1 MMRHLLAGC
10 ALAASWFATPALADE
25 ILLQRGEEMVM
36 GKCFLCHG
44 ATGDSSSPLYPKLAG
59 QNEAYLLKQL
69 RNFKTGERESSD
81 MRKIVADMDENDMRA
96 VAHYFSRQQPS
107 QGKSAYGDM
116 RAVGERLYTQG
127 NPETGLQPCRDC
139 HGDKGAGS
147 DTLPRIAG
155 QHTLYIETQLN
166 LFEERKRTNDNAQMQ
181 DIAKRLS
188 IDEARAV
195 AEYLR
200 GL

>member
-1 MMRHLLAGC
+1 MRRTVAAVALLAGVASAQAVEDV
-10 ALAASWFATPALADE
+10 ALM
-25 ILLQRGEEMVM
+25 QRGEEMVM

-59 QNEAYLLKQL
+59 QNESYLLKQL
-69 RNFKTGERESSD
+69 RNFKSGERESSD
-81 MRKIVADMDENDMRA
+81 MRKIVADMDDDDMRA
-96 VAHYFSRQQPS
+96 AAHFFSRQQPS

-116 RAVGERLYTQG
+116 RAVGEKLYTQG
-127 NPETGLQPCRDC
+127 NPANGLPPCRDC
-139 HGDKGAGS
+139 HGEKGAGS
-147 DTLPRIAG
+147 DVLPRIAG

>member
-1 MMRHLLAGC
+1 MRRLLWALLASGSVC
-10 ALAASWFATPALADE
+10 AAQAADE
-25 ILLQRGEEMVM
+25 LALMQRGEEMVM

-59 QNEAYLLKQL
+59 QNAAYLMKQL
-69 RNFKTGERESSD
+69 RNFKSGARESND
-81 MRKIVADMDENDMRA
+81 MRKIVADMDDDDMHA
-96 VAHYFSRQQPS
+96 VAHYFSQQQPS
-107 QGKSAYGDM
+107 QGKSAYGEM
-116 RAVGERLYTQG
+116 RVIGERLYTQG
-127 NPETGLQPCRDC
+127 NPANGLQPCREC

-147 DTLPRIAG
+147 DVLPRIAG

-200 GL
+200 SL

>member
-1 MMRHLLAGC
+1 MAGVAGAQAVEDV
-10 ALAASWFATPALADE
+10 ALM
-25 ILLQRGEEMVM
+25 QRGEDMVM

-69 RNFKTGERESSD
+69 RNFKSGERESTD
-81 MRKIVADMDENDMRA
+81 MRKIVADMDDDDMRA
-96 VAHYFSRQQPS
+96 AAHFFSRQQPS

-116 RAVGERLYTQG
+116 RAVGEKLYTQG
-127 NPETGLQPCRDC
+127 NPASGLTPCRDC
-139 HGDKGAGS
+139 HGEKGTGS
-147 DTLPRIAG
+147 DVLPRIAG

>member
-1 MMRHLLAGC
+1 MRRV
-10 ALAASWFATPALADE
+10 LAAVALMAGVAGAQAVEDVA
-25 ILLQRGEEMVM
+25 LMQRGEDMVM

-69 RNFKTGERESSD
+69 RNFKSGERESTD
-81 MRKIVADMDENDMRA
+81 MRKIVADMDDDDMRA
-96 VAHYFSRQQPS
+96 AAHFFSRQQPS

-116 RAVGERLYTQG
+116 RAVGEKLYTQG
-127 NPETGLQPCRDC
+127 NPANGLPPCRDC
-139 HGDKGAGS
+139 HGEKGAGS
-147 DTLPRIAG
+147 DVLPRIAG

>member
-1 MMRHLLAGC
+1 MRGLLVLW
-10 ALAASWFATPALADE
+10 LACITLSVQAAEDPVLM
-25 ILLQRGEEMVM
+25 QRGEEQVM

-69 RNFKTGERESSD
+69 RNFKSGERDSND
-81 MRKIVADMDENDMRA
+81 MRKIVVDMSDDDMRA
-96 VAHYFSRQQPS
+96 AAHFFSHQKPS
-107 QGKSAYGDM
+107 RGKSAYGDM
-116 RAVGERLYTQG
+116 RAVGERLYMQG
-127 NPETGLQPCRDC
+127 NPENGLVPCRDC
-139 HGDKGAGS
+139 HGENGAGS
-147 DTLPRIAG
+147 DRLPRIAG
-155 QHTLYIETQLN
+155 QHTLYIETQLS

-188 IDEARAV
+188 VDEARAV
-195 AEYLR
+195 AEFLR

>member
-1 MMRHLLAGC
+1 MRLLALLLALC
-10 ALAASWFATPALADE
+10 ALPVLAAEDPALM
-25 ILLQRGEEMVM
+25 QRGEEQVM

-69 RNFKTGERESSD
+69 RNFKAGERESND
-81 MRKIVADMDENDMRA
+81 MRKVVSDMNDDDMRA
-96 VAHYFSRQQPS
+96 AAHFFSHQQPS
-107 QGKSAYGDM
+107 RGKSAYGDM
-116 RAVGERLYTQG
+116 RVVGERLYRQG
-127 NPETGLQPCRDC
+127 NPANGLPPCRECHGETGS
-139 HGDKGAGS
+139 GS
-147 DTLPRIAG
+147 EKLPRIAG

-188 IDEARAV
+188 VDEARAV
-195 AEYLR
+195 AEFLR

>member
-1 MMRHLLAGC
+1 MRYLLVASVIGC
-10 ALAASWFATPALADE
+10 AFPAQAADE
-25 ILLQRGEEMVM
+25 AVMLQRGEEMVM

-69 RNFKTGERESSD
+69 RNFKSGERESSD
-81 MRKIVADMDENDMRA
+81 MRKIVADMEDHDMQA
-96 VAHYFSRQQPS
+96 AAFFFSKQQPS
-107 QGKSAYGDM
+107 VGKSAYADM
-116 RAVGERLYTQG
+116 RLLGERLYTQG
-127 NPETGLQPCRDC
+127 NPANGLTPCREC
-139 HGDKGAGS
+139 HGEKGAGS
-147 DTLPRIAG
+147 AVLPRIAG

-188 IDEARAV
+188 VDEARAV

>member
-1 MMRHLLAGC
+1 MRFFALLLAVG
-10 ALAASWFATPALADE
+10 ALPVLAAEEAALM
-25 ILLQRGEEMVM
+25 QRGEALVM

-69 RNFKTGERESSD
+69 RNFKAGERESND
-81 MRKIVADMDENDMRA
+81 MRKVVADMSDDDMRA
-96 VAHYFSRQQPS
+96 AAHFFSHQQPS
-107 QGKSAYGDM
+107 RGKSAYGDM
-116 RAVGERLYTQG
+116 RVVGERLYTQG
-127 NPETGLQPCRDC
+127 NPDKGLLPCRDC
-139 HGDKGAGS
+139 HGGSGAGS
-147 DTLPRIAG
+147 DNLPRIAG
-155 QHTLYIETQLN
+155 QHTLYIETQLS

-188 IDEARAV
+188 VDEARAV
-195 AEYLR
+195 AEFLR